1 VQVQANPAVLVPNVV
16 KDGSLGQ
23 LTGMNSNLENLVTL
37 YPEVVATS
45 IPLDHTTHAKHSS
58 AFGKKILNYQI
69 GCAQIKAE

>member
-1 VQVQANPAVLVPNVV
+1 VLVPNVV

-23 LTGMNSNLENLVTL
+23 LTGMNSNPENLVTL

-45 IPLDHTTHAKHSS
+45 IPLDRTIHAKHSS